1 MYTPSYDLTRGTAE
15 ACAVC
20 KISYLNI
27 SPQAFQGSQGCKGHR
42 ESLDELEYPVTR
54 VISAGRV
61 YQVYQVRH
69 ALSRKRDK

>member
-1 MYTPSYDLTRGTAE
+1 MTGYNLTRGTSE
-15 ACAVC
+15 ARAAG

-42 ESLDELEYPVTR
+42 EILDGLEYPGTR
-54 VISAGRV
+54 VTSAGRV
-61 YQVYQVRH
+61 YQGYQVRD